1 MPTDWI
7 LYDSN
12 RCDLPA
18 TTCIAAKNWELYAQ
32 DPSGNVYQLT
42 EDPFYDSWWPKLSPD
57 RTKIMFMRNDA
68 GTKEN
73 DWNKSSLWVLPV
85 DGASFT
91 VKKLLGSGAGRA
103 APSAMGWNFL
113 AHPEWD
119 PQDGHD
125 RIAVIGRTAAPG
137 SETQIYVIPYAES
150 TNSLT
155 TSSAFRVTHGANVS
169 TPRPGLTIDPSWH
182 PDGNSILFSGC
193 TLNQSRTACA
203 GTPGLE
209 IFLTSVAPSPWIEV
223 PYSTPGSNL
232 RYDAYFNPSGDQV
245 AWLHQNHCSRWSIY
259 HGKANVL
266 NPMSDVS
273 PIVDDGAVNS
283 KPAWSP
289 DGSRVY
295 FHKYSSIEQTIWSV
309 PAAGGTATQLS
320 TAGAINERCSL
331 AGPSLDSGPHNAA
344 AGPNPLP
351 PDSIVY
357 ASNRCLNVPASSCTS
372 AGQWHIYTQASGSTS
387 PTRLTPDAAYVS
399 FAPVLSP
406 NRTQVLFL
414 RAPLGQGADS
424 TSFSLWVIDAVGTST
439 PVELVPSGVF
449 ARLNNPAWSPN
460 NDGIAFDASTAQQE
474 AAGLPN
480 GSNQIYAVG
489 YSQATRTLTTG
500 AMQLTWGPNQTG
512 DRPGNNVHPAW
523 FHDGQSIIFSG
534 CTPNA
539 TRTACDAA
547 YTGADIRLISFPSK
561 TVDVAI
567 TSTSPTVGV
576 WYNSALDPHA
586 DYIAATLQTS
596 CSATKIMR
604 ISLSNGAQTTLFSAA
619 STLVDNAAWSS
630 DSSKVYFDRLPATIG
645 PTIWTTTVGTPPAT
659 SPAPTEVM
667 LAGNVPI
674 PCGSGFPNAG
684 AH

>member
-1 MPTDWI
+1 MRKRS
-7 LYDSN
+7 YVFN
-12 RCDLPA
+12 R
-18 TTCIAAKNWELYAQ
+18 
-32 DPSGNVYQLT
+32 
-42 EDPFYDSWWPKLSPD
+42 PD
-57 RTKIMFMRNDA
+57 RHSRGLKTGNSTLTACTWTFNPNFNFANAYFR
-68 GTKEN
+68 
-73 DWNKSSLWVLPV
+73 S
-85 DGASFT
+85 
-91 VKKLLGSGAGRA
+91 LLGYDLGRK
-103 APSAMGWNFL
+103 
-113 AHPEWD
+113 
-119 PQDGHD
+119 
-125 RIAVIGRTAAPG
+125 
-137 SETQIYVIPYAES
+137 
-150 TNSLT
+150 
-155 TSSAFRVTHGANVS
+155 AF
-169 TPRPGLTIDPSWH
+169 
-182 PDGNSILFSGC
+182 
-193 TLNQSRTACA
+193 
-203 GTPGLE
+203 
-209 IFLTSVAPSPWIEV
+209 
-223 PYSTPGSNL
+223 
-232 RYDAYFNPSGDQV
+232 
-245 AWLHQNHCSRWSIY
+245 
-259 HGKANVL
+259 
-266 NPMSDVS
+266 
-273 PIVDDGAVNS
+273 
-283 KPAWSP
+283 
-289 DGSRVY
+289 
-295 FHKYSSIEQTIWSV
+295 
-309 PAAGGTATQLS
+309 
-320 TAGAINERCSL
+320 
-331 AGPSLDSGPHNAA
+331 
-344 AGPNPLP
+344 
-351 PDSIVY
+351 VY
-357 ASNRCLNVPASSCTS
+357 ANHGIPE
-372 AGQWHIYTQASGSTS
+372 
-387 PTRLTPDAAYVS
+387 
-399 FAPVLSP
+399 
-406 NRTQVLFL
+406 
-414 RAPLGQGADS
+414 
-424 TSFSLWVIDAVGTST
+424 LWVIDAVGTST
-439 PVELVPSGVF
+439 PVELVPLGVF